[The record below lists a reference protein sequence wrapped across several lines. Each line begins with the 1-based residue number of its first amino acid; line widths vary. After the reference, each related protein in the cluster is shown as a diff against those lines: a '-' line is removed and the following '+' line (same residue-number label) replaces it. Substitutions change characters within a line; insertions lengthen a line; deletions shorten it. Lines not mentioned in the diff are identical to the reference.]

1 MDAAQIAESEP
12 APSVGAHEDSALLE
26 LVEKAR
32 IGPGQ
37 VEVHLQ
43 PNKVAALLHMSVTE
57 IPETLRTFSAPF
69 QRRRRGVETK
79 LIFGHQA
86 PAVDPVLLK
95 WVARGWVWW
104 REIRA
109 GKASL
114 HDIAERENVTTRFI
128 SMHLELAFLAP
139 DVIASVVDGRHPS
152 FMNAQA
158 LRTMRFPST
167 WMEQRRALAAREVAG
182 QR

>member
-1 MDAAQIAESEP
+1 
-12 APSVGAHEDSALLE
+12 
-26 LVEKAR
+26 
-32 IGPGQ
+32 
-37 VEVHLQ
+37 
-43 PNKVAALLHMSVTE
+43 VAALLNISVANV
-57 IPETLRTFSAPF
+57 PDTLRAFSAPF

-95 WVARGWVWW
+95 WLARGWVWW
-104 REIRA
+104 KEIRT

-114 HDIAERENVTTRFI
+114 HDIADREKVSARFI
-128 SMHLELAFLAP
+128 SMHLELAFMAP

-158 LRTMRFPST
+158 LRTMRLPAAWT
-167 WMEQRRALAAREVAG
+167 EQRSVLATREAAD
-182 QR
+182 RR

>member
-1 MDAAQIAESEP
+1 MVD
-12 APSVGAHEDSALLE
+12 
-26 LVEKAR
+26 LVDKAR
-32 IGPGQ
+32 ICPGQ
-37 VEVHLQ
+37 VEIHLQ
-43 PNKVAALLHMSVTE
+43 LKKVAALLNTSVADV
-57 IPETLRTFSAPF
+57 PETLRVFSAPF

-104 REIRA
+104 KEIRT
-109 GKASL
+109 GKASI
-114 HDIAERENVTTRFI
+114 HDIAERERVSARFI
-128 SMHLELAFLAP
+128 SMHLELAFMAP

-158 LRTMRFPST
+158 LRTMRLPSIWT
-167 WMEQRRALAAREVAG
+167 EQRSLLAEREAV
-182 QR
+182 RRR